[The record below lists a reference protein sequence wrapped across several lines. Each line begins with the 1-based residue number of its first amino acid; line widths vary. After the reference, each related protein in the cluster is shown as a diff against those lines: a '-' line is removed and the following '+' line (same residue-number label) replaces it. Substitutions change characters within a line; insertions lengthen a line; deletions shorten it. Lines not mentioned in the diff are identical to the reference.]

1 MVIKENDAK
10 VTVLN
15 DLATRTLMVHNDKL
29 MMVRFDFKKGGI
41 GEPHSHDVHDQV
53 GYILSGKFELMCNGE
68 TTIVTAGDSYVANPG
83 VVHGVVALEDG
94 AILDVFT
101 PIRDEFIPN

>member
-10 VTVLN
+10 VTALN
-15 DLATRTLMVHNDKL
+15 DLVTRTLMVHNDKL

-53 GYILSGKFELMCNGE
+53 GYILSGKFELMCGNR
-68 TTIVTAGDSYVANPG
+68 TYIVTAGDSYVANPG
-83 VVHGVVALEDG
+83 VIHGVVALEAG

-101 PIRDEFIPN
+101 PAREEFIS

>member
-1 MVIKENDAK
+1 MFIKENDAK

-15 DLATRTLMVHNDKL
+15 DKCTRTLMVHNEAL
-29 MMVRFDFKKGGI
+29 MMIRFDFKEGGI
-41 GEPHSHDVHDQV
+41 GDPHSHEDHTQV
-53 GYILSGKFELMCNGE
+53 GYILSGSFELICGDE
-68 TTIVTAGDSYVANPG
+68 TYIVKAGDSYLAEKN

-101 PIRDEFIPN
+101 PDRKEFL